1 MVGAHGPIGS
11 IGTGDTEPKPTEI
24 LNLNDEE
31 KMWIKLDGPNQMNG
45 LYGIGRAIVDND
57 IFIFGRFQRCSK
69 FTKNRKNLVVWW
81 WLWWWVERSKCHYS
95 S

>member
-45 LYGIGRAIVDND
+45 LYGIGRATVDND

-69 FTKNRKNLVVWW
+69 RAESSSAKSIALRTLRHCWHLVHD
-81 WLWWWVERSKCHYS
+81 LF
-95 S
+95 